1 MGTFTSRLNL
11 FKPSGTSGS
20 ADAVDVAADLNAQYD
35 IIDAAMGFQALG
47 SFPGSPYD
55 GKGVRRT
62 DQAGNPFYVWN
73 ASTSTW
79 DRLTKDTQF
88 VLKSADQ
95 SVTSSITL
103 IDDTE
108 LTLPCVAN
116 ASYIFDTY
124 LMWVGNETGDIKFGF
139 SFPVPGTFHFG
150 GIGPNEADAGFNAGG
165 TRGTGEW
172 FARNNLSA
180 SPTSSIQYAG
190 STAVL
195 TARIGGSLVTT
206 SGTGSITL
214 RWAQDTSNATATTVK
229 KGSWMSLQR
238 IA

>member
-95 SVTSSITL
+95 SVT
-103 IDDTE
+103 
-108 LTLPCVAN
+108 
-116 ASYIFDTY
+116 
-124 LMWVGNETGDIKFGF
+124 
-139 SFPVPGTFHFG
+139 
-150 GIGPNEADAGFNAGG
+150 
-165 TRGTGEW
+165 
-172 FARNNLSA
+172 
-180 SPTSSIQYAG
+180 
-190 STAVL
+190 
-195 TARIGGSLVTT
+195 
-206 SGTGSITL
+206 
-214 RWAQDTSNATATTVK
+214 
-229 KGSWMSLQR
+229 
-238 IA
+238 